1 LRLHLIPF
9 ARAQLKFSVDV
20 KQWEFKNSANT
31 LTFGAEVKT
40 PGLSS
45 GTKKVDD
52 KNGDDVFEFE
62 QNANVVVQNSALIDG
77 TTTVTVNSTLYT
89 KDLKKSF
96 VQWSFPSFTST
107 LSYDPSFGFGTTSGA
122 IGGASTGAAAI
133 VLAILAVCGLLAQ

>member
-1 LRLHLIPF
+1 MHLIPF
-9 ARAQLKFSVDV
+9 ARVQLKFSVDV
-20 KQWEFKNSANT
+20 EQWSFKSASNT

-52 KNGDDVFEFE
+52 KNGEDVYEFE
-62 QNANVVVQNSALIDG
+62 QNANVVVQNSAVIDG
-77 TTTVTVNSTLYT
+77 TTTVAVNSTLYT
-89 KDLKKSF
+89 KDAKKSF

-107 LSYDPSFGFGTTSGA
+107 LNYDPNFGFGTTSGA
-122 IGGASTGAAAI
+122 TGGASTGAAAI